1 MTKLTINKDYKD
13 FLIDLKTRI
22 RSAQIKAAH
31 VVNRELIQLYWEMG
45 KSIIERQKSTQ
56 WGSGFLEQLAK
67 DLRSEFPGMEGF
79 SETNLSRMR
88 RFADRYPNFLISPQA
103 VAELPWG
110 QISLLIDTIKT
121 EIERD
126 WYASQT
132 LEYG

>member
-1 MTKLTINKDYKD
+1 MTKLDISKDYKD

-45 KSIIERQKSTQ
+45 KSMIERQKSTK

-79 SETNLSRMR
+79 SETNLRRMH
-88 RFADRYPNFLISPQA
+88 RFADRYPDFLIPPQA
-103 VAELPWG
+103 VAEDPVVN
-110 QISLLIDTIKT
+110 
-121 EIERD
+121 E
-126 WYASQT
+126 
-132 LEYG
+132 